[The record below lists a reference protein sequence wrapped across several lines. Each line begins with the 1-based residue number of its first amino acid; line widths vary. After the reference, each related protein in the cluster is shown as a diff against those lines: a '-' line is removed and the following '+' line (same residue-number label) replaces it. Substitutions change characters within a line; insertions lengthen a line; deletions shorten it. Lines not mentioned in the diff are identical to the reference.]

1 MRKLFV
7 ISAPSGTGKTTIA
20 EKLKQKI
27 KDIYVP
33 VTYTTR
39 KPRTEEID
47 ARDYHF
53 VSVESFRK
61 MMKNGRLLEWAQ
73 VYGNYYGTPRDEVLE
88 NLKNNKKVLLT
99 IDTQGGLKIKKIFP
113 DAVLIGLLPPSIAEQ
128 ENRIRKR
135 RGLSESEI
143 KKRIEA
149 ARKERKVLMSE
160 YDFRFVNKNLETTI
174 QKIVR
179 LIEKGTKLRCTTK
192 TGQC

>member
-1 MRKLFV
+1 MQKLFV

-20 EKLKQKI
+20 EKLKQEI
-27 KDIYVP
+27 KDIYIP

-179 LIEKGTKLRCTTK
+179 LIEKGTKLRCTPK

>member
-149 ARKERKVLMSE
+149 AKKERKVLMSE

-179 LIEKGTKLRCTTK
+179 LIEKGKK
-192 TGQC
+192 P